1 VLPTDSTPTSAA
13 LARQGGRRAHSH
25 DRVLLAVSLAAV
37 ALPFLLVR
45 FPPIADLPQQ
55 VAQLQLLAST
65 WRDPSSPYVVDGLGP
80 NRLVYVLLAGGW
92 AVAGPRHAGQLA
104 MVAIG
109 ALWALAAHGLARRR
123 GRSMAAAVIA
133 SALFFN
139 HATYWGFYAFA
150 LGAPL
155 FAVWVHLG
163 DRLPARLSW
172 RGGAALLCGA
182 ILLFLAHALWFAAG
196 MAWLASAA
204 LARHG
209 VRAALA
215 RAAAVA
221 PAVVVAALWWGS
233 LGGTAFDATRIPPVW
248 ETGLLDRVRP
258 AWLAQ
263 AALGGLRGR
272 TEAVA
277 LGVLAIWFIAGG
289 ARALSLPCARDPPRL
304 AAAPESRVDG
314 ALLLAA
320 VLLFLAALVLPSKT
334 ASTILFAQRWM
345 PPALFLAVLALP
357 APALPRRAA
366 AALASAGVLAFA
378 GLTGA
383 EWRTFERVELAG
395 LEESL
400 EAIGPSERVLGLDL
414 VKTSPTVRG
423 RPFLQTFAWAQVLH
437 GSPLAFSFAVFPSS
451 LVRNPKA
458 APPPWTPNL
467 EWYAERVRRE
477 DLGWFD
483 VVLVNAADDPA
494 HARLAASLALTPVT
508 QSGRFRLYRTPPPP
522 PTPPW
527 SPTFL
532 ARHSMCAP

>member
-1 VLPTDSTPTSAA
+1 VLPTDPIPAS
-13 LARQGGRRAHSH
+13 LAGERLSGGRAHSQ
-25 DRVLLAVSLAAV
+25 DRVLLAVSLAAI
-37 ALPFLLVR
+37 ALPFLLVH

-55 VAQLQLLAST
+55 VAQLQLFAST
-65 WRDPSSPYVVDGLGP
+65 WRDPSSSYVVDGLGP
-80 NRLVYVLLAGGW
+80 NRLVYVLLAAGW
-92 AVAGPRHAGQLA
+92 ALAGPRHAGQLA

-123 GRSMAAAVIA
+123 GRSAAAAVIA

-172 RGGAALLCGA
+172 RAGAALLCGA

-196 MAWLASAA
+196 MVWLASAA

-209 VRAALA
+209 VRAALL

-221 PAVVVAALWWGS
+221 PAVAVAAIWWGG

-272 TEAVA
+272 TEAVV
-277 LGVLAIWFIAGG
+277 LGVLAIWSIAGG
-289 ARALSLPCARDPPRL
+289 ARALSCWRRARG

-378 GLTGA
+378 VLTGA
-383 EWRTFERVELAG
+383 AWRTFERVELAG

-400 EAIGPSERVLGLDL
+400 EVIGPSERVLGLDL

-437 GSPLAFSFAVFPSS
+437 GSPLAFTFAVFPSS
-451 LVRNPKA
+451 LVRTPKA
-458 APPPWTPNL
+458 APAPWTPNL

-483 VVLVNAADDPA
+483 VVLVNAADDAA

-508 QSGRFRLYRTPPPP
+508 RSGRFRLYRTPPPP
-522 PTPPW
+522 PPPPW

-532 ARHSMCAP
+532 ARHSVCAP